1 MYKAICSSFLKGGGG
16 IINETTLKFNYFMI
30 ALELL
35 VISPYSDDSAIFCTH
50 KDPHIIS
57 NFVSYH
63 FYNCVL
69 YMTLFYRINIYL
81 SISLALSDITVGAEV
96 IYHVHLRSSE

>member
-1 MYKAICSSFLKGGGG
+1 M
-16 IINETTLKFNYFMI
+16 M

-81 SISLALSDITVGAEV
+81 SISLALKLVRILPDLVFA
-96 IYHVHLRSSE
+96 L